1 MSKDK
6 FNLLDRLKSF
16 KFAFNGLRI
25 LIKEEHNSR
34 IHFFVALCVLT
45 AGFFFKITAFEWI
58 SILFAIGF
66 VIVTEIINTSIE
78 NLANFISPEKNV
90 SIKKIKDLAAAGVL
104 ISAIIAAIIGV
115 IIFLPKILVLC

>member
-1 MSKDK
+1 MPKNK

-25 LIKEEHNSR
+25 LIKEEHNAR
-34 IHFFVALCVLT
+34 IHFIVAVCVI
-45 AGFFFKITAFEWI
+45 AVGFFLKLTTIEWI
-58 SILFAIGF
+58 SVLFSIGL

-78 NLANFISPEKNV
+78 NIANFISPEKNI
-90 SIKKIKDLAAAGVL
+90 SIKKIKDLAAASVL

-115 IIFLPKILVLC
+115 IIFLPKILILC